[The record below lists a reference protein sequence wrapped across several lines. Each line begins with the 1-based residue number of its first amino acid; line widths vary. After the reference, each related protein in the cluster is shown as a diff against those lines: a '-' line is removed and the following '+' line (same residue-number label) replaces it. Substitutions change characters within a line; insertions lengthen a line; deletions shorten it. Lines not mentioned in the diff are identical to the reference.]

1 MANTVKSDV
10 FEIMQ
15 YEFKPGTNEPLNFN
29 ENNIVA
35 GLNHK
40 TIKEWAY
47 IKHDKDI
54 YTQKDYDKFVK
65 INPDESP
72 KFEVGDPKNVHWHCV
87 IKCTPRIDVETVA
100 RWFGVPEWQVDVPKG
115 RGKWLDKIEYLTH
128 EHPRQQEQGKHR
140 YDDSEVIASFDF
152 RKALNERNEHRARYG
167 GDLSHTEQL
176 RNDVLTRGVTLKQIR
191 DTDPLSYQ
199 RDYRQLQLMRQLY
212 INEFAEVPNIRMN
225 FYIYGDGGTGKGL
238 LSKSIARA
246 MFPELESDE
255 EIFFEIGGE
264 KVSFD
269 GYDGQPVIIWNDVR
283 GDDLARSLGGAANL
297 FNVFDITPTNG
308 RVHIKYGSIKLINKI
323 NIMNSSVDYS
333 DFIEDVFSTTE
344 REEDCNQLTRR
355 IPFVLPMR
363 YTDFDFLIN
372 KGIAE
377 DTNEFSQYIEYK
389 RFTVN
394 IQQLQRLGKGNKKA
408 LRQAEQT
415 LLTPIVD
422 KHNEIVQ
429 KRNVVDEN
437 VTPEDILKDVN
448 IDSFEEGRIVNFT
461 DRTSTTVKTPQT
473 FFIVKEICKNCGSV
487 FEHKAVSQ
495 FSGEIK
501 KHIDSCKNCELPF

>member
-72 KFEVGDPKNVHWHCV
+72 KFEVGDTKNVHCV

-255 EIFFEIGGE
+255 DIFFEIGGE

-344 REEDCNQLTRR
+344 REEDRNQLTRR

-473 FFIVKEICKNCGSV
+473 FFIVKEICKSCGSV
-487 FEHKAVSQ
+487 FEHKAMSQ
-495 FSGEIK
+495 FSGMITK
-501 KHIDSCKNCELPF
+501 DIDSCKNCELPF

>member
-1 MANTVKSDV
+1 MANTIKSDV

-29 ENNIVA
+29 EMNIVA

-40 TIKEWAY
+40 TIKEYAY

-72 KFEVGDPKNVHWHCV
+72 KFEVGDLKNVHWHCV

-191 DTDPLSYQ
+191 DTDLLSYQ
-199 RDYRQLQLMRQLY
+199 RDHRQLSLMRQLY

-225 FYIYGDGGTGKGL
+225 FYIYGVGGTGKGL
-238 LSKSIARA
+238 LSKSIARS
-246 MFPELESDE
+246 MFPELEDDE
-255 EIFFEIGGE
+255 DIFFEIGGE

-344 REEDCNQLTRR
+344 REEDRNQLTRR

-394 IQQLQRLGKGNKKA
+394 IQQLQRLGKGNKRA

-437 VTPEDILKDVN
+437 VTPEEILKDVN
-448 IDSFEEGRIVNFT
+448 IDSFEEGRLVNFT
-461 DRTSTTVKTPQT
+461 DRTSTIVKTPQL
-473 FFIVKEICKNCGSV
+473 FFYKKVCKGCGSI
-487 FEHKAVSQ
+487 ESTAMTSTIP
-495 FSGEIK
+495 GEKTIEV
-501 KHIDSCKNCELPF
+501 DSCKNCELPF

>member
-1 MANTVKSDV
+1 M
-10 FEIMQ
+10 
-15 YEFKPGTNEPLNFN
+15 
-29 ENNIVA
+29 
-35 GLNHK
+35 
-40 TIKEWAY
+40 
-47 IKHDKDI
+47 
-54 YTQKDYDKFVK
+54 
-65 INPDESP
+65 
-72 KFEVGDPKNVHWHCV
+72 
-87 IKCTPRIDVETVA
+87 
-100 RWFGVPEWQVDVPKG
+100 
-115 RGKWLDKIEYLTH
+115 
-128 EHPRQQEQGKHR
+128 
-140 YDDSEVIASFDF
+140 SE
-152 RKALNERNEHRARYG
+152 EM
-167 GDLSHTEQL
+167 T
-176 RNDVLTRGVTLKQIR
+176 
-191 DTDPLSYQ
+191 
-199 RDYRQLQLMRQLY
+199 
-212 INEFAEVPNIRMN
+212 
-225 FYIYGDGGTGKGL
+225 
-238 LSKSIARA
+238 
-246 MFPELESDE
+246 
-255 EIFFEIGGE
+255 
-264 KVSFD
+264 
-269 GYDGQPVIIWNDVR
+269 
-283 GDDLARSLGGAANL
+283 SLGGAANL

-344 REEDCNQLTRR
+344 REEDRNQLTRR

-487 FEHKAVSQ
+487 FEHKAMSQ
-495 FSGEIK
+495 FSGVITK
-501 KHIDSCKNCELPF
+501 DIDSCKNCELPF

>member
-1 MANTVKSDV
+1 MANTIKSDV

-29 ENNIVA
+29 ELNIVA

-47 IKHDKDI
+47 IKHDKDT

-65 INPDESP
+65 INPNESP
-72 KFEVGDPKNVHWHCV
+72 RFEVGDPKNVHWHCV

-140 YDDSEVIASFDF
+140 YDDSEVQASFDF

-167 GDLSHTEQL
+167 GDLSQTEQL

-199 RDYRQLQLMRQLY
+199 RDYRQLALMRQLY
-212 INEFAEVPNIRMN
+212 INEFAEVPKIRMN
-225 FYIYGDGGTGKGL
+225 FYIYGPGGTGKGL
-238 LSKSIARA
+238 LSKAIARA
-246 MFPELESDE
+246 MFPDLENDE
-255 EIFFEIGGE
+255 DIFFEIGGD
-264 KVSFD
+264 KVGFD

-283 GDDLARSLGGAANL
+283 GDKLARSLGGAENL

-323 NIMNSSVDYS
+323 HIMNSSVDYS
-333 DFIEDVFSTTE
+333 DFIKDVFSTTE
-344 REEDCNQLTRR
+344 REEDTNQLTRR

-363 YTDFDFLIN
+363 YKDFDFLIN

-377 DTNEFSQYIEYK
+377 DTTEFSQYIAYK
-389 RFTVN
+389 KFTVSL
-394 IQQLQRLGKGNKKA
+394 QQLQQAGKGNKKA

-415 LLTPIVD
+415 LLAPVVD
-422 KHNEIVQ
+422 KHNEIVE
-429 KRNVVDEN
+429 KRSVVDEN
-437 VTPEDILKDVN
+437 VTPEEILKNVN
-448 IDSFEEGRIVNFT
+448 IDSFQEGNIVNFT
-461 DRTSTTVKTPQT
+461 ERTSTIIKSEP
-473 FFIVKEICKNCGSV
+473 KYYLREKCRNCGSIIQR
-487 FEHKAVSQ
+487 KALPSAKEDQ
-495 FSGEIK
+495 IIA
-501 KHIDSCKNCELPF
+501 IDSCEKCDGLPF